1 MHVHDAGAAGHGLA
15 PHDRRL
21 LWQDLT
27 SMRIPRLVRHERR

>member
-1 MHVHDAGAAGHGLA
+1 MHVHDAGAAGHVLV

-27 SMRIPRLVRHERR
+27 RCACLAS